1 MRVVLSGKK
10 NRARERA
17 ERKKFDAW
25 AKLRSQRY
33 PGDWVL
39 TGGHDNEEYWAWEG
53 WKGRAE
59 EMDVAPVAQSRVEA
73 TLTAADAYAQAVA
86 EGDPVRTATAR
97 QVLEA
102 VVRGLPAPKCA

>member
-1 MRVVLSGKK
+1 
-10 NRARERA
+10 
-17 ERKKFDAW
+17 
-25 AKLRSQRY
+25 
-33 PGDWVL
+33 
-39 TGGHDNEEYWAWEG
+39 
-53 WKGRAE
+53 
-59 EMDVAPVAQSRVEA
+59 MDVAPVAQSRVEA